1 MIALEGTQF
10 IVVFDIKTRIMTD
23 VYISNFDMGGG
34 GEEVIWNILHPNQF
48 PFWLVYDFEVFEM
61 HLIFWK
67 GDG

>member
-1 MIALEGTQF
+1 
-10 IVVFDIKTRIMTD
+10 MTD
-23 VYISNFDMGGG
+23 VYISNFDMGEGG
-34 GEEVIWNILHPNQF
+34 GEEVIWSILHPNQF